1 MPETLVIRLPE
12 DLDQPVQWTV
22 IDDAGTRIGA
32 VGAGTLD
39 EAANQRLTRDVLALV
54 PGTQTV
60 STHAQLPVKSASK
73 MLQVVPFALEEQL
86 AGDVTRMHFAIGE
99 RADDGAVAVTAVRKD
114 RMEGWMEA
122 LSAANLAP
130 TLMVP
135 DIAGMPRVDNGY
147 SVLLGERE
155 ACIRDPDD
163 VACHVDL
170 ESVPELLQL
179 MSTPAPAI
187 DRPDSEAADEPA
199 EQPAEQ
205 PVVVF
210 FEDSND
216 RDTLLEQIKEK
227 IPRTEFR
234 RLPAGTLPRLAAEIL
249 ERPVPSLLQ
258 GDFSPRGQLDKLWKP
273 WRTAGILALV
283 LLFTTVTYKAGELIT
298 YKSRYNALRT
308 QINDFYQ
315 ANVPNP
321 VVGQSDPV
329 GDVRRRLQ
337 GGGTEALASDF
348 LDGLS
353 VLAEAKVDDK
363 TYLEGISFSSGLMN
377 LEIIAPNV
385 PTLDALRIAIS
396 GVDGWDAKLT
406 QTRDKDSAV
415 EGRLQL
421 QRSTP

>member
-22 IDDAGTRIGA
+22 IDDAGTRIGG

-99 RADDGAVAVTAVRKD
+99 RNEDGEVAVTAVRKD

-122 LSAANLAP
+122 LGAANLVP

-135 DIAGMPRVDNGY
+135 DIAGMPRVDNGFT
-147 SVLLGERE
+147 VLLGDRE
-155 ACIRDPDD
+155 ACIRDPED

-170 ESVPELLQL
+170 ESLPELLEL
-179 MSTPAPAI
+179 MSTPADIEEQDDDDA
-187 DRPDSEAADEPA
+187 EPA
-199 EQPAEQ
+199 PEQ

-216 RDTLLEQIKEK
+216 PDTLLEQIKDK

-249 ERPVPSLLQ
+249 ERPAPSLLQ

-283 LLFTTVTYKAGELIT
+283 LLFTAVTYKAGELIT
-298 YKSRYNALRT
+298 YKNRYKALRT

-315 ANVPNP
+315 SNVPNP

-337 GGGTEALASDF
+337 GGGSDAAASDF

-363 TYLEGISFSSGLMN
+363 TYLEGISFSNGLMN

-396 GVDGWDAKLT
+396 GMDGWDAKLT
-406 QTRDKDSAV
+406 QTRDKDNAV

-421 QRSTP
+421 QRSAP